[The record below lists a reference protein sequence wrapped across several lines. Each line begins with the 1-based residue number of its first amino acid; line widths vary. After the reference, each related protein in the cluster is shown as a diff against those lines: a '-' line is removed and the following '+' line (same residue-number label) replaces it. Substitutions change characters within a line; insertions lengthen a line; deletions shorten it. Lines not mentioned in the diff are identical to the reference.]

1 VSLVGGLTMYNGS
14 VLAEVVRAGVLAVPK
29 GQSEAASAGS
39 SRPADSGLRA
49 LGSPLFDST
58 WRFF

>member
-1 VSLVGGLTMYNGS
+1 MYNGS

-29 GQSEAASAGS
+29 GQSEAAYAGS